1 MAHFLQLTPDLQ
13 DIETIETGEKVVTL
27 FEDHQEVILEIPS
40 DQFRSCKVLVFI

>member
-27 FEDHQEVILEIPS
+27 FEDNQEVILVIPS